1 MIKPFPFFLLFAAIL
16 IFPLQAGAAEAASSF
31 KTGEY
36 RICRGTEAECLRG
49 KGEVGNVSI
58 RFEKNGGGHFASKH
72 DINPFL
78 WREEGGAIL
87 IDSSDEGQKPYK
99 LEVKAGSALLRESDE
114 VSYLLIEDEDTVFRP
129 GMYFRCPE
137 NTEASC
143 LKAVD
148 AFLDTLYA
156 DAEEESP
163 DYLSFR
169 ENGSRVFYCPKGKP
183 DCDELVWKRA
193 NSGGELEVAKESG
206 EVVLRFAEDR
216 NMLVDK
222 SSGAR
227 YLRAV
232 SEAVRNSAN

>member
-1 MIKPFPFFLLFAAIL
+1 MTKAFPFFLLLANIL
-16 IFPLQAGAAEAASSF
+16 IFPLQAGAAETTSGF

-36 RICRGTEAECLRG
+36 RICRGTEAECLQG
-49 KGEVGNVSI
+49 KGEVGNVYV
-58 RFEKNGGGHFASKH
+58 RFEKNGGGYFSSKH
-72 DINPFL
+72 DTNPFL

-87 IDSSDEGQKPYK
+87 IDASDEDRKPST
-99 LEVKAGSALLRESDE
+99 LEITAGSALLRESDE

-129 GMYFRCPE
+129 GMYFRCPDDA
-137 NTEASC
+137 EASC

-148 AFLDTLYA
+148 AFLDTLPF

-169 ENGSRVFYCPKGKP
+169 ETGSKVFYCPKGKP

-193 NSGGELEVAKESG
+193 DSGGELEVAKDSG
-206 EVVLRFAEDR
+206 EVVLRFTEDR

-227 YLRAV
+227 YLRAA
-232 SEAVRNSAN
+232 SEAVMNGAN

>member
-1 MIKPFPFFLLFAAIL
+1 MTKAFPFFLLLANIL
-16 IFPLQAGAAEAASSF
+16 VFPLQAGAAETTSGF

-36 RICRGTEAECLRG
+36 RICRGTEAECLQG
-49 KGEVGNVSI
+49 KGEVGNVYV

-72 DINPFL
+72 DSNPFL

-87 IDSSDEGQKPYK
+87 IDASDEDKKPYK
-99 LEVKAGSALLRESDE
+99 LEMKAGSALLRESDE

-148 AFLDTLYA
+148 AFLDTLHF

-169 ENGSRVFYCPKGKP
+169 ENGSKVFYCPKGKP

-193 NSGGELEVAKESG
+193 DSGGELEVAKDSG
-206 EVVLRFAEDR
+206 EVVLRFTEDR

-227 YLRAV
+227 YLRAA
-232 SEAVRNSAN
+232 SEAVMNGAN